1 MQRIKLFFIFL
12 SLAMVIA
19 VCNITYGQAKQL
31 SADDKLLQDSI
42 YKVNKEKVMDFSMKD
57 FEELFLNYFLKR
69 NDTKNVLTK
78 TDFYTYTVQIS
89 MYYDRL
95 GILYPGQK
103 QVVEENKER
112 WLAKSYEDYLQYKQ
126 SQKK

>member
-12 SLAMVIA
+12 SLAIVIA
-19 VCNITYGQAKQL
+19 VCNLAYGQAKKL
-31 SADDKLLQDSI
+31 SADDKLIQDSI

-57 FEELFLNYFLKR
+57 FEELFLNYFHKR

-95 GILYPGQK
+95 AILYPGQK

-112 WLAKSYEDYLQYKQ
+112 WLEKSYEDYLQYKE

>member
-31 SADDKLLQDSI
+31 SADDKVIQDSI

-57 FEELFLNYFLKR
+57 FEELFLNYFHKR